1 MDYLFRPVPP
11 PPPDDFLQIICK
23 SKHLC
28 YVWGFSAGVL
38 YFFEKI
44 SAIPCILHN
53 SAKVVYTFPQVRL
66 YRDGTARVLFQGLF
80 PRRAWER
87 VAPEKA

>member
-28 YVWGFSAGVL
+28 YVRGFSAGVL
-38 YFFEKI
+38 YFLKKYQRSLAFFTTVQI
-44 SAIPCILHN
+44 
-53 SAKVVYTFPQVRL
+53 YTFPQVRL